1 MFTEV
6 APPAG
11 RPAEAPVPAA
21 RPRPRRRRGRHPQLK
36 VSLGLGI
43 VVVFLLLAIIGP
55 TLSPDDPS
63 GLGASILSPPSG
75 AHWLGTTN
83 TGQDVLSELLT
94 GARSTIEVGLIA
106 GVAAT
111 VLSIIFGVSAGYFEG
126 ISGELLSMLSNIF
139 LVIPALPLLIVLT
152 AFVPHASQ
160 VVIAVFIAITG
171 WAWGAR
177 VMRAQTL
184 SLRQQDFVQAAK
196 AVGEPAWRIIF
207 WELLP
212 NEGAI
217 VASSF
222 LFTVIAAVLADAGL
236 LFLGLGDVNVW
247 SWGSMLYWA
256 QNNEAL
262 STGAWWWFVPPG
274 LCIALFGTGLALCNF
289 GIDEM
294 INPRLRA
301 AGLSRSD
308 KRAMTTGLGVTPV
321 HRVVRPRLAF
331 GATAPGAL
339 APVAPASG
347 GPGSSAAQTSA
358 ESNP

>member
-1 MFTEV
+1 MLTDV
-6 APPAG
+6 ARPAS
-11 RPAEAPVPAA
+11 PAAEAPALA
-21 RPRPRRRRGRHPQLK
+21 PRARRRRRHTQFK
-36 VSLGLGI
+36 VRLGLGI
-43 VVVFLLLAIIGP
+43 VGAFLLLAVIGP
-55 TLSPDDPS
+55 TLAPDDPS
-63 GLGASILSPPSG
+63 ALGTSILSGPTGS
-75 AHWLGTTN
+75 HLLGTTN

-106 GVAAT
+106 GAAAT
-111 VLSIIFGVSAGYFEG
+111 ALSVILGVSAGYFEG
-126 ISGELLSMLSNIF
+126 IAGELLSMLSNIF

-160 VVIAVFIAITG
+160 VTIAIFIAITG

-301 AGLSRSD
+301 AGLSRKD
-308 KRAMTTGLGVTPV
+308 RRAMTTGLGVTPV
-321 HRVVRPRLAF
+321 HRAPQAGSRLDVAASLAAVSAGPRSSALQ
-331 GATAPGAL
+331 APGE
-339 APVAPASG
+339 
-347 GPGSSAAQTSA
+347 TS
-358 ESNP
+358 